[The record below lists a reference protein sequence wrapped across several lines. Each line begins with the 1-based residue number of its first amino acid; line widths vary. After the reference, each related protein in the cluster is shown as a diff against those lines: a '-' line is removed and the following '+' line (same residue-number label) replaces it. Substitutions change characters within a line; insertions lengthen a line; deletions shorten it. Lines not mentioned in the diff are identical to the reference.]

1 MSIRLEQKPFEL
13 EGKTYILCCNM
24 AVLDA
29 LQDAHDGDFG
39 AVLEL
44 PVRQCTVE
52 VLAAM
57 LNDYAEEQGWE
68 ERWTPQALKRKF
80 VYSYLLEQ
88 DIFGMFQRALIPK
101 QTGDAEEQPRQQA
114 PENAGN

>member
-1 MSIRLEQKPFEL
+1 MSIRLETKPFEL

-29 LQDAHDGDFG
+29 LQDAHGGDFG
-39 AVLEL
+39 ELFQL

-68 ERWTPQALKRKF
+68 ERWTPQQLKRKF
-80 VYSYLLEQ
+80 IYSYLVEE
-88 DIFGMFQRALIPK
+88 DIFGMFQRALIPQK
-101 QTGDAEEQPRQQA
+101 TDHGAEQPQQKA

>member
-1 MSIRLEQKPFEL
+1 MSIRLEEKPFEL
-13 EGKTYILCCNM
+13 EGKTYMLRCNM

-29 LQDAHDGDFG
+29 LQDAHGGDFG
-39 AVLEL
+39 AVFEL

-68 ERWTPQALKRKF
+68 ERWTAQALKRKF
-80 VYSYLLEQ
+80 AYSYLVEE
-88 DIFGMFQRALIPK
+88 DIFGIFQRALIPNK
-101 QTGDAEEQPRQQA
+101 DGAAEEKQKQQA